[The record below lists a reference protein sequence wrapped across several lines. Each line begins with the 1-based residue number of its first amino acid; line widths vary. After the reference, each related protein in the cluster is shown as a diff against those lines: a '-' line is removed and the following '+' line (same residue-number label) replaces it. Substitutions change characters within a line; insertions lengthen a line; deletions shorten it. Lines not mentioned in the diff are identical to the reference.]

1 MNERTRRVVFAT
13 LLALS
18 VLGAV
23 LLMGGSLLG
32 DQLWRMR
39 LQVVA
44 LCVALGCGT
53 ACGVLAW
60 LWWSDQLV
68 DERPLTD
75 STAPIPVRD
84 DTADDPADDPAD
96 DTPPRAY
103 SQRAPES

>member
-1 MNERTRRVVFAT
+1 MKERTRRVVFAT
-13 LLALS
+13 LLALA

-75 STAPIPVRD
+75 STGPIAVRDDTSD
-84 DTADDPADDPAD
+84 DTADDP
-96 DTPPRAY
+96 PPRGRHTAF